1 MRNNR
6 YSAAFIVII
15 ISLLFF
21 ASTLLPAEKTFS
33 RKNLMED
40 ARYLAEILESAHPD
54 PYINGG
60 GKIAFHR
67 RLHALLEAIPTQG
80 MTGKN
85 FYSLLQPFVAALK
98 DSHTHIHLPDS
109 GKART
114 PGLLI
119 PFRIVDRMLCVDGH
133 CRIDEVNLLGADL
146 ESIHKVPLEKLIER
160 QNRLRGT
167 ENDIL
172 SLVLI
177 TLFLQTK
184 EGLSDL
190 IPEWEDDK
198 SIRLDF
204 HLLNGEI
211 QTFNVALPFKP
222 DSRTIPQESKVPMP
236 STERSEVAYGF
247 LSSERSTALLRID
260 GMKAYREGFESLR
273 GSGFSE
279 WKLYANQAYQKYI
292 GDNPPEES
300 DEIIASLPSATEIF
314 RSLVSDMKEA
324 GTRNLIIDL
333 RKNTGGNSLMIEILL
348 YFLFG
353 EKAMVDYSQGYMV
366 TKYSPLYFEV
376 YSSDNL
382 ERINKHRLVPLNES
396 DYSFAEEC
404 CFLNKSRDIK
414 SALEDFKQEIAL
426 MPTFQKEYENG
437 TYKNFYRPENI
448 MVLSSALTYSSGFN
462 MMTAFYNLGAQLVGT
477 PSSQAPNNFG
487 DSLPFVL
494 KNTGIKAFVSY
505 KRILSFP
512 DDEEKGFC
520 LMPQHLMTYEILK
533 KYAFDPN
540 AEVLFALDILGLLP
554 RHNLALYISLK

>member
-1 MRNNR
+1 MKNNR
-6 YSAAFIVII
+6 VSTVSIVII
-15 ISLLFF
+15 IFLLFF
-21 ASTLLPAEKTFS
+21 ASPQFPAEETFS
-33 RKNLMED
+33 RED
-40 ARYLAEILESAHPD
+40 LLEDVRYLANILETAHPD

-67 RLHALLEAIPTQG
+67 RLHSLLEAIPAQG
-80 MTGKN
+80 MTRKK

-109 GKART
+109 GKARK

-119 PFRIVDRMLCVDGH
+119 PFRIIDRTLRVDSH
-133 CRIDEVNLLGADL
+133 CRIDGIDIIGAAL
-146 ESIHKVPLEKLIER
+146 ESIHEVPLEKLIER

-167 ENDIL
+167 ENDIR

-198 SIRLDF
+198 SLRLDF
-204 HLLNGEI
+204 RLLNGEI
-211 QTFNVALPFKP
+211 QTFNVTLPFKP
-222 DSRTIPQESKVPMP
+222 DSRSASLESKVAMP
-236 STERSEVAYGF
+236 STERSEIAYSF
-247 LSSERSTALLRID
+247 LSAERSTALLKID
-260 GMKAYREGFESLR
+260 GMKAYREGIESLR
-273 GSGFSE
+273 GSGFPE
-279 WKLYANQAYQKYI
+279 WNVYAIQTYKKYI
-292 GDNPPEES
+292 GDNPSEEP
-300 DEIIASLPSATEIF
+300 DKIIAGLPSATDIF
-314 RSLVSDMKEA
+314 RSLVYDMKEA

-348 YFLFG
+348 YFLYG
-353 EKAMVDYSQGYMV
+353 EKAMVNYTQGYSII
-366 TKYSPLYFEV
+366 KYSPLYFEV
-376 YSSDNL
+376 YKSDNL
-382 ERINKHRLVPLNES
+382 ESINEHRLVPLNKY
-396 DYSFAEEC
+396 DYSFAEERRI
-404 CFLNKSRDIK
+404 LNKSRDIE
-414 SALEDFKQEIAL
+414 SALEDFRHEISL
-426 MPTFQKEYENG
+426 MPTFQKEYEKG

-448 MVLSSALTYSSGFN
+448 MVLSSALTYSSGCN
-462 MMTAFYNLGAQLVGT
+462 MMTALYNLGAQLVGT

-512 DDEEKGFC
+512 DDEEKGCC

-554 RHNLALYISLK
+554 SGIAQ